1 MWECNSSLMIFI
13 GSEIPFPA
21 GRNGRIL
28 SLTSDMRRDDVVPG
42 DVGKQY

>member
-1 MWECNSSLMIFI
+1 MGVQLKLNDIYRVRDTLSR
-13 GSEIPFPA
+13 